1 MIELE
6 SLLLPNLTK
15 YIRFW
20 KRYVDDTICFV
31 KIGTTEF
38 ITSVLNIFDKNIRFK
53 FEEENTETISF
64 LNKFN

>member
-6 SLLLPNLTK
+6 NLLLPNLTK

-31 KIGTTEF
+31 EIGTTEF
-38 ITSVLNIFDKNIRFK
+38 IISVLNIFDKNIQFK
-53 FEEENTETISF
+53 FEEENNETIPF
-64 LNKFN
+64 LDKFN

>member
-6 SLLLPNLTK
+6 NLLLPNLTK

-38 ITSVLNIFDKNIRFK
+38 IISVLNIFDKNIQFK
-53 FEEENTETISF
+53 FEEENNETISF

>member
-6 SLLLPNLTK
+6 NLLLPSLTK

-38 ITSVLNIFDKNIRFK
+38 IISVLKSVDKNIQLK
-53 FEEENTETISF
+53 FEEENNETIPF